1 MVNSGVYDGRKK
13 GVSGVNTGVNVS
25 ERKQRWGGGQV

>member
-1 MVNSGVYDGRKK
+1 MVNSGVCDGRKE
-13 GVSGVNTGVNVS
+13 GVSGVSTGVS